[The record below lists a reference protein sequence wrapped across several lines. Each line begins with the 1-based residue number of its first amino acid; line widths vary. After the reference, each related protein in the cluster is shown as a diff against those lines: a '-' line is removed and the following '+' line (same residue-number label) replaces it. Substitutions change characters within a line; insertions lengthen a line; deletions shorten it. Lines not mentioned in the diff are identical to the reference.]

1 MICPACGVE
10 SDDQAAS
17 CFSCGSALGPTPS
30 SVRLGSVVAGR
41 YEILALLG
49 RGGMGVVYKAHDRI
63 LDETVALK
71 LLRLEVA
78 DEVVRHTALRLPEL
92 REPRLDCDAEE
103 FAEVLSDQRHQLGF
117 GFAAEDRVAE
127 EGAE

>member
-63 LDETVALK
+63 LDFHRPVHRNHCMLESGVGRDRCWPTQGDIETD
-71 LLRLEVA
+71 RWMG
-78 DEVVRHTALRLPEL
+78 EL
-92 REPRLDCDAEE
+92 RR
-103 FAEVLSDQRHQLGF
+103 
-117 GFAAEDRVAE
+117 
-127 EGAE
+127 